1 MLETFYFQEW
11 PIKYE
16 HIGKGEPVI
25 LLHNGGTSHLIWSE
39 IMPHLSDEY
48 EMFAFDLLGYG
59 ASAKPGAGYN
69 LKNYIDFLVEFA
81 NHYGLAPVNMVGN
94 CMGSAMSLGFSQR
107 HPQKVRALVLINPL
121 TEATF
126 LAGFLGPLLR
136 IRKGAPLLAGRIY
149 NLLRRIRI
157 NRWVGSQAVNF
168 QIGPHGRSLKIHKK
182 SELCDC
188 FTSTGQMDSLLGV
201 FDDLVN
207 FAFLDQFEPDRDFP
221 PVCTIWGLQNRV
233 LSSKAGRK
241 LNTKLRP
248 MREEWLQGCGH
259 LPMLEKPEQVAFIIR
274 EFLSNSRHHEKQS
287 ASENEEVQ
295 S

>member
-25 LLHNGGTSHLIWSE
+25 LLHNGGGTSHLIWSE

-107 HPQKVRALVLINPL
+107 HPPQKCGSCVDQSPPYRGY
-121 TEATF
+121 F
-126 LAGFLGPLLR
+126 SGRFFLGPLLR

-168 QIGPHGRSLKIHKK
+168 QIGP
-182 SELCDC
+182 
-188 FTSTGQMDSLLGV
+188 MD
-201 FDDLVN
+201 D
-207 FAFLDQFEPDRDFP
+207 P
-221 PVCTIWGLQNRV
+221 
-233 LSSKAGRK
+233 
-241 LNTKLRP
+241 
-248 MREEWLQGCGH
+248 
-259 LPMLEKPEQVAFIIR
+259 
-274 EFLSNSRHHEKQS
+274 
-287 ASENEEVQ
+287 
-295 S
+295 